1 MKRWIS
7 AFRLRTLPLSL
18 SLIAM
23 GSVMAYQRGV
33 FAWILCI
40 FALMT
45 TLGLQI
51 LSNLCN
57 DYGDS
62 VNGADNEQRV
72 GPTRAIQSGA
82 ITSKEM
88 RIAIVLWGLF
98 SLTSGIVLLFF
109 AYPRLGYNGIITL
122 FVIGLLCIAAA
133 ITYTIGKRPYGYIGL
148 GDLSVFI
155 FFGLVGVAGSE
166 ALYEGSLW
174 IPSLLPASSIGLLS
188 VGVLNMN
195 NMRDY
200 ESDKQSHK
208 NTLVVKMGIHKA
220 RVYHIILLSVSFIC
234 LIAYIII
241 YGKHTQYISLLSIPL
256 FVKNVIF
263 VIHHSGRDLDKQLPL
278 IAMSTFFTV
287 LLFVIGTLI

>member
-23 GSVMAYQRGV
+23 GSIVAYQRGI
-33 FAWILCI
+33 FAWDICT
-40 FALMT
+40 FALLT

-57 DYGDS
+57 DYGDT

-72 GPTRAIQSGA
+72 GPTRSMQSGA
-82 ITSKEM
+82 ITPKEM
-88 RIAIVLWGLF
+88 KTAIILWAIF
-98 SLTSGIVLLFF
+98 SLISGITLLISAF
-109 AYPRLGYNGIITL
+109 PRLGWQGMTTL
-122 FVIGLLCIAAA
+122 FIIGLLCIGAA
-133 ITYTIGKRPYGYIGL
+133 ITYTMGKKPYGYIGL
-148 GDLSVFI
+148 GDISVFI

-166 ALYEGSLW
+166 ALYEGTLW
-174 IPSLLPASSIGLLS
+174 LPALLPACSIGLLS

-200 ESDKQSHK
+200 ESDKQTGK
-208 NTLVVKMGIHKA
+208 KTLVVMMGVNNA
-220 RVYHIILLSVSFIC
+220 RIYHTILMLVSFAT
-234 LIAYIII
+234 LITYILI
-241 YGKHTQYISLLSIPL
+241 YGKYTQMISLLSIPL
-256 FVKNVIF
+256 FIKNIMYTL
-263 VIHHSGRDLDKQLPL
+263 HHTGRDLDKQLPL
-278 IAMSTFFTV
+278 VAMGTFFTV